1 MNKKT
6 TTFIIVGVVALLLA
20 VVVFALNAPT
30 KAPAST
36 STDTPQ
42 QTQTTTPTTNPGAE
56 EQEAAAT
63 IVYMDSGFEPSTIT
77 VKSGDTVRIENKSSM
92 PLSFNS
98 DDHPSHTKQSE
109 LNIGD
114 VPKGGSR
121 EFVVT
126 KVGTWG
132 YHNHENSTDTG
143 TIKVE

>member
-20 VVVFALNAPT
+20 VVVFAMNAPT

-36 STDTPQ
+36 STGTSQ
-42 QTQTTTPTTNPGAE
+42 QTQTTTPTNTKAG
-56 EQEAAAT
+56 QEAAAT
-63 IVYMDSGFEPSTIT
+63 IVYTDSGFEPSTIT
-77 VKSGDTVRIENKSSM
+77 IKSGDTVRIENKSSM

-98 DDHPSHTKQSE
+98 ADHPSHTKQPE

-114 VPKGGSR
+114 VPEGGSR

-132 YHNHENSTDTG
+132 YHNHDNATDTG
-143 TIKVE
+143 TIIVQ

>member
-20 VVVFALNAPT
+20 VVVFAMNAPT

-36 STDTPQ
+36 STDTSQ
-42 QTQTTTPTTNPGAE
+42 QSQTTTPANTKEG
-56 EQEAAAT
+56 QEAAAT
-63 IVYMDSGFEPSTIT
+63 IVYTDSGFEPSTIT
-77 VKSGDTVRIENKSSM
+77 IKSGDTVRIENKSSM

-98 DDHPSHTKQSE
+98 ADHPSHTKQPE

-114 VPKGGSR
+114 VPEGGSR

-132 YHNHENSTDTG
+132 YHNHDNATDTG
-143 TIKVE
+143 TIIVQ